1 MKFELLGWKCEGL
14 RCPDF
19 NFEIDKS
26 GNATA
31 TFLQMPNGTGK
42 TTTLRLLKRSLY
54 NHQFKST
61 EMDQYKAKLK
71 KEYKDKGFFQA
82 KYKIEGNIFYTQINF
97 EFDKNNSYY
106 TSSLTEKG

>member
-19 NFEIDKS
+19 NFEINKS

-61 EMDQYKAKLK
+61 EIDQYKAR
-71 KEYKDKGFFQA
+71 
-82 KYKIEGNIFYTQINF
+82 
-97 EFDKNNSYY
+97 
-106 TSSLTEKG
+106 